1 VAVPASQARQS
12 VIGTV
17 GDYRAPTPRA
27 AAPLRTPR
35 PRPRSR
41 RWWDV
46 RGVGGTVNVGPRP
59 SSAPRR
65 SAVVPVPR
73 PQVAAPVAAPRI
85 TPRVT
90 STTQLNI
97 LQTRFARPS
106 SGGRSLGGFLQNLG
120 AGAADTVRAL
130 PAGTVQLVKL
140 ASQATR
146 YPIVRGLDEA
156 GRATGLSGRNSFVA
170 RQRRSTEQGLAAY
183 GRAIKDD
190 YSYRYGP
197 LVRGDVRT
205 FGSRFYDNPL
215 PTLLDAGAAYAL
227 AGKSITGAAQSA
239 RKVGVGSEGG
249 RLDRTARNAITG
261 VRARPPRQLSL
272 GNTADRATG
281 VNTVDVYRRPYSSN
295 PITRSVQRQLTPRLD
310 AARDSLAA
318 RAQATIDRAPT
329 GESGN
334 PVSRMLS
341 EQARHDRAHRSTTLR
356 QIDTY
361 QARAGEWFARNTLLA
376 NHSIRRLRPSY
387 NQAGVRQN
395 LGRGMNPE
403 EVAVSLHARGLLPKL
418 KGPENRPTQIRDRIV
433 AKWESELGDKPRT
446 SGTRRN
452 IEAVQ
457 AVPDYLLD
465 LDSPMPTLTAAEQAA
480 RARVQRALGS
490 MRQTA
495 EVVEPQ
501 VNRALGLA
509 DDVTA
514 QRRTLSSRMVLA
526 GARNAEDVVAGLVAQ
541 ERSLRSQAR
550 AAEAAGNKGRAATL
564 RAKAKRAKAQRQ
576 GVIADSQR
584 AGSGARVARLRAQ
597 RSAAVAQLREAEAAY
612 AATVGQAQAA
622 LAQGRQALGATPK
635 PSQGALFMGGRRFQ
649 IGAAAQ
655 RRRQQPQWRESPA
668 GNQRI
673 VGPGDVT
680 PTGKNKRGTGGTVA
694 RRRDAAW
701 SQADGQQLSGIG
713 ARYTFRTRQAGLD
726 AAKMRVANL
735 RVQLARAQGQ
745 PAAVAAA
752 RRKLRQAEA
761 QLQREMRGNLG
772 FTRPTNTGAVNEGI
786 YIPDNPVDAPVGAAP
801 SRISSSRGFG
811 PQRTPQST
819 GRLIEQGNVSL
830 DPRVMTDF
838 WKRISSRVAGPMS
851 ARSLDE
857 LVNRI
862 AFMDDSGRRLSGD
875 RAVQKFRSDPERVAL
890 INAGSLQKATGMLDD
905 LPEGRG
911 IDDATMSS
919 IFLAD
924 DVASELLP
932 AKDVIAVSRA
942 AADTWRDAL
951 GGNPR
956 GAGQVYDTVM
966 DYWRGGLLAL
976 SPRWYVNN
984 LLGNAAQYALLSA
997 GDLRAIRDLRRAN
1010 RDAIVRDRVPAEVTQ
1025 GTFINE
1031 ARLARGSRIEE
1042 LFDIGYGFNQRIE
1055 AAWRRAAYYQSARRN
1070 MRREGVNLNKLDGE
1084 ELGRALDD
1092 MPTSVKEQAIRDV
1105 ELFLGNF
1112 SRMSRF
1118 ERTVLRRIF
1127 PFYAW
1132 AKVISRLT
1140 FTLPFRSPLRAQAL
1154 NQIAFMGMYANPDDP
1169 DRFPNERGAIA
1180 IPDGVPVIGGSR
1192 LQTGGLNPFATIA
1205 PFMEQGLKSQ
1215 NLSAPFAATAGW
1227 QTPVLQAAT
1236 GQFTGV
1242 NPFTGSP
1249 YTAPGISQ
1257 DTVGQFGRGRERYNP
1272 VTRMVEGDIVSPSA
1286 GELLFQSTFPVVA
1299 SPLRRVLAGG
1309 ERPFDTTPTLPFGRL
1324 PGVGAIPW
1332 LGTEDPSLLDYRLGG
1347 AGRNEVMLPRAPR
1360 ASAQFGSG
1368 SVLDSFVGATGGA
1381 FGFPLRVENLELM
1394 RQRRLKREADFR
1406 RAWAKAE
1413 ARARA
1418 GANVR

>member
-1 VAVPASQARQS
+1 MAQTAAQARQALFGRS
-12 VIGTV
+12 PQQRNSLAGRTASGTV
-17 GDYRAPTPRA
+17 A
-27 AAPLRTPR
+27 AGRRQGASPA
-35 PRPRSR
+35 SR
-41 RWWDV
+41 R
-46 RGVGGTVNVGPRP
+46 
-59 SSAPRR
+59 SS
-65 SAVVPVPR
+65 VVPVPR
-73 PQVAAPVAAPRI
+73 PRVA
-85 TPRVT
+85 TPTVQASARVT
-90 STTQLNI
+90 TSTQFNY
-97 LQTRFARPS
+97 LQTRYRKPS
-106 SGGRSLGGFLQNLG
+106 TEGRSVGGFLQNLG
-120 AGAADTVRAL
+120 GGAADTVRAL
-130 PAGTVQLVKL
+130 PAGAVQLVKL
-140 ASQATR
+140 TSQATR
-146 YPIVRGLDEA
+146 WPIVAGLDEA
-156 GRATGLSGRNSFVA
+156 GRATGLSGRNSLVA

-197 LVRGDVRT
+197 LARGDVRT
-205 FGSRFYDNPL
+205 SGSRFYDNPL
-215 PTLLDAGAAYAL
+215 PTLLDAGGAYAV
-227 AGKSITGAAQSA
+227 AGKSITAAARAGRRAGMGA
-239 RKVGVGSEGG
+239 EGG
-249 RLDRTARNAITG
+249 RLDLAARNAITG

-281 VNTVDVYRRPYSSN
+281 INTVDVYRRPYSSN
-295 PITRSVQRQLTPRLD
+295 PITRSVQRQITPRLD

-318 RAQATIDRAPT
+318 RAQATIDSAPS

-341 EQARHDRAHRSTTLR
+341 EQRRHDRAHRSTTLR

-387 NQAGVRQN
+387 NEAGVRQS

-403 EVAVSLHARGLLPKL
+403 EVAVSLHVRGLLPKL
-418 KGPENRPTQIRDRIV
+418 KGPENRPSQIRDRIV
-433 AKWESELGDKPRT
+433 ARWEGELGDKPRT
-446 SGTRRN
+446 RGTRRN

-480 RARVQRALGS
+480 RARVQRAVGD

-495 EVVEPQ
+495 AAVEPQ
-501 VNRALGLA
+501 VNQALRLDGA
-509 DDVTA
+509 VTA

-526 GARNAEDVVAGLVAQ
+526 GARNAEDVVGGLLAQGREFSRQAKVA
-541 ERSLRSQAR
+541 
-550 AAEAAGNKGRAATL
+550 AAEGNKTRARTL
-564 RAKAKRAKAQRQ
+564 RAKAQRARAQAR
-576 GVIADSQR
+576 GTAADSQR
-584 AGSGARVARLRAQ
+584 PGGGDRLARLRAQ
-597 RSAAVAQLREAEAAY
+597 RSSAAAQLREAEAAY
-612 AATVGQAQAA
+612 AATVGRAQAA
-622 LAQGRQALGATPK
+622 LAQGRQAVGATSK
-635 PSQGALFMGGRRFQ
+635 PSQGALFMGGRRYQ
-649 IGAAAQ
+649 IGQAAQ
-655 RRRQQPQWRESPA
+655 RRRQPPQWRDSPA

-680 PTGKNKRGTGGTVA
+680 PTGKNKRGTGGTRS
-694 RRRDAAW
+694 RRADAGW
-701 SQADGQQLSGIG
+701 SQADGQQLSGLG
-713 ARYTFRTRQAGLD
+713 ARYAFRTRQAGLD

-752 RRKLRQAEA
+752 RRRLREAEA
-761 QLQREMRGNLG
+761 QLQREMRGNMG

-786 YIPDNPVDAPVGAAP
+786 YVPDNPVDAPVGAAP
-801 SRISSSRGFG
+801 SRVSSSRSFG

-851 ARSLDE
+851 RGSLDE
-857 LVNRI
+857 LVDRI
-862 AFMDDSGRRLSGD
+862 AFMDKDGQRLSGD
-875 RAVQKFRSDPERVAL
+875 RAREKFRSDPERVAL
-890 INAGSLQKATGMLDD
+890 INAGALQKATGMLDD
-905 LPEGRG
+905 LTEGRG
-911 IDDATMSS
+911 IDDATMGS

-932 AKDVIAVSRA
+932 AKDVIAVSKA

-1010 RDAIVRDRVPAEVTQ
+1010 RDSIVRDRVPAEVTQ

-1055 AAWRRAAYYQSARRN
+1055 AGWRRAAYYQSARRN
-1070 MRREGVNLNKLDGE
+1070 MRREGVNLNKLNGE

-1154 NQIAFMGMYANPDDP
+1154 NQLAFMGMYANPDDP

-1180 IPDGVPVIGGSR
+1180 IPDGVPVVGGSR
-1192 LQTGGLNPFATIA
+1192 LQTAGLNPFATIA

-1249 YTAPGISQ
+1249 YTAPALSQ

-1272 VTRMVEGDIVSPSA
+1272 VTGMVEGDIVSPSA

-1394 RQRRLKREADFR
+1394 RKRRLKREADFR

-1413 ARARA
+1413 ADARA